1 MVVFW
6 SQSWLCR
13 GAPLL
18 IICGGTPVGVGNVGE
33 SRGSRER
40 EDMESMS
47 SLGMV
52 LKAPLFPDRAA
63 TVFWLLL
70 L

>member
-18 IICGGTPVGVGNVGE
+18 IICGGTPVGVGNVLE
-33 SRGSRER
+33 SRRPHKR
-40 EDMESMS
+40 EDMVLVS
-47 SLGMV
+47 SLRMV

-63 TVFWLLL
+63 TVFWL
-70 L
+70 